1 MTQRLDPEV
10 LDAYVDGQLEPEA
23 MAETAEKLMQDPEA
37 LARVRALH
45 GDCALLRAAYQEAAE
60 GPPPPELLAAIDRG
74 FEARQRGSTG
84 GRGGLAPRFALAAAL
99 ALALV
104 GTLAGYLAG
113 EYRLRSELEA
123 IAAREAED
131 RRLLAAAIEQAL
143 ERQPSGE
150 ALAWRN
156 PDSGVHGQVVPVR
169 TYRSK
174 SNHWCREYLAS
185 KVAGGMEQKTR
196 AIACR
201 AADGNWVKVE
211 ELYYDS

>member
-1 MTQRLDPEV
+1 MKRRLDSNTLE
-10 LDAYVDGQLEPEA
+10 AYVDGQLEPDA
-23 MAETAEKLMQDPEA
+23 MAEIAESLMRDPEA
-37 LARVRALH
+37 LTRVRALH

-60 GPPPPELLAAIDRG
+60 KPLPDDLLATIDRG
-74 FEARQRGSTG
+74 FAERRRRSEN
-84 GRGGLAPRFALAAAL
+84 RKISPRFALAAAI

-104 GTLAGYLAG
+104 GGLAGYMAG
-113 EYRLRSELEA
+113 EYRLRNELA
-123 IAAREAED
+123 AVAARKAED
-131 RRLLAAAIEQAL
+131 QRMLAAAIEQAL
-143 ERQPSGE
+143 ERSASGQSVE
-150 ALAWRN
+150 WRN

-185 KVAGGMEQKTR
+185 KVSDDVEEKTR

-201 AADGNWVKVE
+201 ASNGGWVKVE

>member
-1 MTQRLDPEV
+1 MTKRLDPGTVE
-10 LDAYVDGQLEPEA
+10 AYVDGQLEPDA
-23 MAETAEKLMQDPEA
+23 MAETAESLMQDPEA

-60 GPPPPELLAAIDRG
+60 GPLPAELLATIDRG
-74 FEARQRGSTG
+74 FDERRRHSHKS
-84 GRGGLAPRFALAAAL
+84 APRFALAAAI

-104 GTLAGYLAG
+104 GGLVGYLAG

-123 IAAREAED
+123 IAARDAED
-131 RRLLAAAIEQAL
+131 QRILAAAIEQAL
-143 ERQPSGE
+143 ERSTSGQSVE
-150 ALAWRN
+150 WHN
-156 PDSGVHGQVVPVR
+156 PDSGAHGQVVPVR

-185 KVAGGMEQKTR
+185 KVSDTTEEKIR

-201 AADGNWVKVE
+201 AGDGDWVKVE
-211 ELYYDS
+211 ELFYDS